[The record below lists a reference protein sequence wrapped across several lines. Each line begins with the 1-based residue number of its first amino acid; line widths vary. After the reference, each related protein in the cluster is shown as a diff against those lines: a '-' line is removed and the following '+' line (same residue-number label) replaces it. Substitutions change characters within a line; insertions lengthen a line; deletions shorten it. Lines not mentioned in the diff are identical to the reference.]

1 MGALETQL
9 GVREKCEYCSWSAE
23 NGGSAENVVWA
34 ASDPRSRGLCG
45 DSSLE
50 QGHPVRKS
58 HRGSV
63 LGAGQEKSLNSSH
76 LCQKLQCLS
85 SQSQEASAPG
95 GCTGGLL
102 VLPTLWGSQ
111 GWHKDSC
118 RCCSGTG
125 AVALWSH
132 FKGVIMEHFGGC
144 FWNSICSWISLRVQ
158 QSRCCTHLCRQALSS
173 HCRNLSGLGG

>member
-1 MGALETQL
+1 MIWVSGGTWEPHFVSWAGRGYKRGKGGGRGVRGERSSGWDQGCPGDLHLEAAASFLMGALETQL

-102 VLPTLWGSQ
+102 VLPTLW
-111 GWHKDSC
+111 D
-118 RCCSGTG
+118 
-125 AVALWSH
+125 AALTSAD
-132 FKGVIMEHFGGC
+132 K
-144 FWNSICSWISLRVQ
+144 R
-158 QSRCCTHLCRQALSS
+158 
-173 HCRNLSGLGG
+173 

>member
-1 MGALETQL
+1 
-9 GVREKCEYCSWSAE
+9 
-23 NGGSAENVVWA
+23 
-34 ASDPRSRGLCG
+34 
-45 DSSLE
+45 
-50 QGHPVRKS
+50 
-58 HRGSV
+58 
-63 LGAGQEKSLNSSH
+63 QEKSLNSSH

-85 SQSQEASAPG
+85 RESQEASAPG
-95 GCTGGLL
+95 VCTGGLL

-118 RCCSGTG
+118 RCCSGIG

-158 QSRCCTHLCRQALSS
+158 QSR
-173 HCRNLSGLGG
+173 